1 MMLHRLQLPAD
12 HPSVRNDQA
21 RLALALDWINTRLGR
36 STWLAGNEFS
46 AADIMNVFALTTFR
60 IYLPLDL
67 SPWPQI
73 LAYLQ
78 RVGQR
83 PAYQAAL
90 HKSDPDLTPMLSA
103 SGR

>member
-1 MMLHRLQLPAD
+1 VLHRLQLPAD
-12 HPSVRNDQA
+12 HPLVRNDRN
-21 RLALALDWINTRLGR
+21 RLAVALDWINTRLGS

-60 IYLPLDL
+60 LYLPLDL

-78 RVGQR
+78 RVRQR
-83 PAYQAAL
+83 PAYQSAL
-90 HKSDPDLTPMLSA
+90 RKSDPDMVPALSA